1 MRKSGEFVE
10 KRPNLIF
17 VSSGRG
23 TSSDRV
29 AISVHKSYSDYA
41 KFMKEAKAEVPEY
54 HMADTVL
61 LSYRSDIILKPL
73 SFKTL
78 ADYLKK
84 EKS

>member
-1 MRKSGEFVE
+1 ME

-41 KFMKEAKAEVPEY
+41 KFMREAKAEVPEY
-54 HMADTVL
+54 HVADTFL
-61 LSYRSDIILKPL
+61 LSYRSDIILRPL
-73 SFKTL
+73 PFKTL

-84 EKS
+84 ERS